1 MSDEAHRVQSVRE
14 EYAELGRIRCE
25 CGGSYRLVMQRLM
38 QIGEQKIDLLDTKC
52 SRCGSER
59 SFAFNV
65 SSLFDKHGSEQ
76 K

>member
-14 EYAELGRIRCE
+14 EYAELGRSRCE

-38 QIGEQKIDLLDTKC
+38 QFGEQWTDLLDTKC
-52 SRCGSER
+52 SRCGAER

-65 SSLFDKHGSEQ
+65 SSRFGEHGSEQ